1 MKSRLFAL
9 CVANLVPLLAL
20 GGAGTSALLIH
31 SLHEES
37 RQSLGLATYAPST
50 WMSILACAI
59 TGIFCLCIALWW
71 LASLAIYYGALAR
84 SRQAETHMQLPTWAP
99 SLLKTLA
106 GASLGLGAL
115 APAQAYALP
124 AEGAISVSATIHTGE
139 TGSPLFPQTS
149 HASEKLKTPPDTP
162 PLASAVSPF
171 FTQAKEQTGVTV
183 LSVSSTSYHPISPLF
198 GGGSRVQQEPL
209 DSNQQKATA
218 PQNNPTVE
226 QNHAEIAAP
235 SRAMPDR
242 SSANAYTVAPGD
254 SLWSIAEDRLPA
266 EASGTDVLELVHTIW
281 QLNQDTIPT
290 LDTLIFP
297 GQIITLPR

>member
-1 MKSRLFAL
+1 MRSRLFAL
-9 CVANLVPLLAL
+9 CVANLIPLLAL
-20 GGAGTSALLIH
+20 GGAGISALLIR
-31 SLHEES
+31 SLREES
-37 RQSLGLATYAPST
+37 RQSLGLATYTPST

-71 LASLAIYYGALAR
+71 LASLVIYYGALAR
-84 SRQAETHMQLPTWAP
+84 SHQTETHMQLPAWVP

-115 APAQAYALP
+115 APAQAYTPP

-139 TGSPLFPQTS
+139 TGSLLFPQTS
-149 HASEKLKTPPDTP
+149 HASEKLKTPPDSS

-183 LSVSSTSYHPISPLF
+183 LSVSSASYHPISPLF
-198 GGGSRVQQEPL
+198 GGGSRVQPEPL
-209 DSNQQKATA
+209 GSNQQKATA
-218 PQNNPTVE
+218 PQSPAAE
-226 QNHAEIAAP
+226 HNHSEVAIP
-235 SRAMPDR
+235 SRAIPDGG
-242 SSANAYTVAPGD
+242 SANAYTVAPGD

-266 EASGTDVLELVHTIW
+266 EASGADVLELVHTIW

-297 GQIITLPR
+297 GQIIPLPR

>member
-9 CVANLVPLLAL
+9 CVANLIPLLAL
-20 GGAGTSALLIH
+20 GGAGASALLIH

-71 LASLAIYYGALAR
+71 LPSLAIYYGALAR
-84 SRQAETHMQLPTWAP
+84 SRQAETHMQLPTWVP

-115 APAQAYALP
+115 APAQAYVPP
-124 AEGAISVSATIHTGE
+124 AEGAISVSTTIHTGE
-139 TGSPLFPQTS
+139 TDSPLFPQTS
-149 HASEKLKTPPDTP
+149 QAGEKLKTPPDTP

-171 FTQAKEQTGVTV
+171 FTQAKGQAGVTV

-209 DSNQQKATA
+209 GSNQQKATA
-218 PQNNPTVE
+218 PQSPATE
-226 QNHAEIAAP
+226 QDHSEVAAP
-235 SRAMPDR
+235 RRAMPDGG
-242 SSANAYTVAPGD
+242 SANAYMVAPGD

-266 EASGTDVLELVHTIW
+266 EASGADVLELVHTIW